1 MSTDISVDIP
11 ADFPPA
17 TRKPRKR
24 LWTRD
29 LRTARIVRYAIG
41 VTAAVALAFGLD
53 WPLFFVTPL
62 FTAMFLA
69 MPLPA
74 PTIRQSLHTML
85 YPLVAFALGLL
96 FTLLVLRYPLVYIP
110 MLGLVMFH
118 IYYLANRG
126 GPFML
131 VLMCLLAVLLLPLM
145 STQHPA
151 LAVAVALYFV
161 WSAVLAV
168 ILVLL
173 AHGLFSDP
181 PSERP
186 AAAAAGFQPGYSSKA
201 AAAALKSTVVILPLA
216 TLFIAFSSTDQMLIM
231 IFAAVFSL
239 SPELTN
245 GSAVARKSLTSTLI
259 GGVAAVVFFYLIVA
273 VPEYHFFIALMFFT
287 TLLFGAGIFSDN
299 PLAKYL
305 SSAVTALLILL
316 GTSMGEGASLTDKY
330 IVRVLLI
337 SGAAVYIV
345 GALSVFDHFWSRK
358 NPRT

>member
-1 MSTDISVDIP
+1 MSTDISADIP
-11 ADFPPA
+11 ADLS
-17 TRKPRKR
+17 PRKR

-62 FTAMFLA
+62 FTAVFLA
-69 MPLPA
+69 MPLAA
-74 PTIRQSLHTML
+74 PTIRESFHTML
-85 YPLVAFALGLL
+85 YPLVAFAVGLV
-96 FTLLVLRYPLVYIP
+96 FTLLVLRYPLVYVP
-110 MLGLVMFH
+110 ALGLVLFH

-126 GPFML
+126 GPFVL

-145 STQHPA
+145 ATQHPA
-151 LAVAVALYFV
+151 LAVVVELYFV
-161 WSAVLAV
+161 WSAVLAI

-173 AHGLFSDP
+173 AHGLFPDP
-181 PSERP
+181 PSERSVP
-186 AAAAAGFQPGYSSKA
+186 SPAGFQPGYSSKA
-201 AAAALKSTVVILPLA
+201 ASAALKSTAAILPLA
-216 TLFIAFSSTDQMLIM
+216 TLFIAFSLTDQLLIM
-231 IFAAVFSL
+231 VFAAIFSL
-239 SPELTN
+239 SPELTK
-245 GSAVARKSLTSTLI
+245 GSAVALKSLTSTLI

-273 VPEYHFFIALMFFT
+273 VPEFHFFIALMFFT

-337 SGAAVYIV
+337 SGAGVYVV